1 MVCCMMKKFFGG
13 SDPTLSGFRWE
24 KKNTKFFH
32 QRANQR
38 RRKNHTEGLT
48 DKAGVWQTDENKVA
62 EMVEGYYQRL
72 FTTSNPTY
80 MNEVLNSVECV
91 VTDGMQQSLL
101 LLYTEDDVRV
111 AFQVLWT
118 QRNIVVLLPTIMV
131 HC

>member
-1 MVCCMMKKFFGG
+1 MEAAIPRYLA
-13 SDPTLSGFRWE
+13 SDGR

-38 RRKNHTEGLT
+38 RRKNHIEGLT

-72 FTTSNPTY
+72 FTTSNPTH

-111 AFQVLWT
+111 AFQVIRMEETDLSKI
-118 QRNIVVLLPTIMV
+118 R
-131 HC
+131 

>member
-1 MVCCMMKKFFGG
+1 
-13 SDPTLSGFRWE
+13 
-24 KKNTKFFH
+24 
-32 QRANQR
+32 
-38 RRKNHTEGLT
+38 
-48 DKAGVWQTDENKVA
+48 
-62 EMVEGYYQRL
+62 MVEGYYQRL
-72 FTTSNPTY
+72 FTTSNPTH

-118 QRNIVVLLPTIMV
+118 QRHIVVLLPTIMV